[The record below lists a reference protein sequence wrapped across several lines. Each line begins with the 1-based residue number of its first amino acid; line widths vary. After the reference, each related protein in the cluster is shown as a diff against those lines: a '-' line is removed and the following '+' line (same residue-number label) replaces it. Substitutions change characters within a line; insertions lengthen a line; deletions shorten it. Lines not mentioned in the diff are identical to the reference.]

1 MAKEKGNRKRRQD
14 GVGRWLYRIY
24 IIFLLLTFAFV
35 GRLIWIQVGY
45 KPADKIVKALVPES
59 KPREIAPQRGNILA
73 DDGSI
78 LAMSLPIYDISI
90 DCTVCKEKYDSL
102 RKKNPRRA
110 DSLEQ
115 DWRRKAE
122 LMCKGLCSTLSLG
135 DPDKMYRK
143 ILSGRANGKQYMT
156 LAKRVERKDYVK
168 LKKLPLFDTNQF
180 AGGIIV
186 EPKSTRKYPYG
197 SLALRTIGFARD
209 EDSPAK
215 NKYVGIEGAF
225 NHRLHGEPGEEYMRI
240 VDGKGRVRDSEKSY
254 RAAVDGCDV
263 YTTLNISFQDIA
275 DKALR
280 ERIIDEEDV
289 EGACLAIMD
298 VETGAIKAMVNLS
311 RDNGSLYEMKQNL
324 VIGRTYEPGSV
335 FKTVTLTS
343 TLSDGFVKSLDET
356 MPTNHGK
363 IPSARIDDHHIR
375 EYEDRNK
382 SSRISVMDG
391 FKISSNYVLSKMAI
405 DSYGTDPQRFI
416 DNIHLYN
423 LGHVFKFDIEGLGQ
437 PYIPT
442 LEGKKLPLT
451 TLARM
456 SYGYSVKETPL
467 HLLTFY
473 NAIAAKGKMMA
484 PYLIEKVEKD
494 GVTVEKHGPSIL
506 NGSICSKAV
515 ADSVGR
521 ALLAVTGDGGTA
533 KAALKGAKCHVA
545 GKTGTSFAVIGT
557 PTKPYEDEKKRKAYQ
572 GTFVGYFPA
581 ENPRYSIICCIFTK
595 PTDKSYQGGGIPAK
609 TVREV
614 VDKIYLI
621 DPSIPYVADTT
632 NIRTAAK

>member
-1 MAKEKGNRKRRQD
+1 MAKRKNQNDR
-14 GVGRWLYRIY
+14 VGRWLYWIY
-24 IIFLLLTFAFV
+24 LIFLGLAIVFIV
-35 GRLIWIQVGY
+35 NLIRIQVHY
-45 KPADKIVKALVPES
+45 EPDPKVVSALVPES
-59 KPREIAPQRGNILA
+59 KPRPIEPARGKILS
-73 DDGSI
+73 DDGRV
-78 LAMSLPIYDISI
+78 LAMSLPVYDISI
-90 DCTVCKEKYDSL
+90 DCTVRKELYDSL
-102 RKKNPRRA
+102 RIKNKEKA
-110 DSLEQ
+110 DSLENA
-115 DWRRKAE
+115 WRAKARA
-122 LMCKGLCSTLSLG
+122 MSKGLCEIRGKG
-135 DPDKMYRK
+135 DPDKLYRA
-143 ILSGRANGKQYMT
+143 ILAGRDTGRQYMP
-156 LAKRVERKDYVK
+156 LANRVERIDFLRMKE
-168 LKKLPLFDTNQF
+168 LPLFNMDQF
-180 AGGIIV
+180 SGGIIV
-186 EPKSTRKYPYG
+186 KTRTDRKYPYG

-209 EDSPAK
+209 EDSPSR

-225 NHRLHGEPGEEYMRI
+225 NHRLHGEPGVEYMRI
-240 VDGKGRVRDSEKSY
+240 VDGKGWVRVSDKRNTP
-254 RAAVDGCDV
+254 AVDGCDV
-263 YTTLNISFQDIA
+263 YTTLNVDFQDIA

-557 PTKPYEDEKKRKAYQ
+557 PTKPYEDDKKRKAYQ

-632 NIRTAAK
+632 NIRTAVR